1 MSLEKT
7 IIKGLQELPP
17 SEQAE
22 ALNFIDHLKTKS
34 SSSRKEGKN
43 WSAFSLSSAMR
54 GMEYEETP
62 YSIEDLKEAF

>member
-1 MSLEKT
+1 MSLEET

-22 ALNFIDHLKTKS
+22 ALNFIDHLKTKA
-34 SSSRKEGKN
+34 SRKEGKN